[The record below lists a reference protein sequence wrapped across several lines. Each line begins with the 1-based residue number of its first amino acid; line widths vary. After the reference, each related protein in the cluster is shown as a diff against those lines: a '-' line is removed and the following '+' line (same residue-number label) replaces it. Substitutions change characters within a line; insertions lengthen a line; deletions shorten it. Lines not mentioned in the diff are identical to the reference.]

1 MRQLWQL
8 WEGALSPEECKQYTE
23 LCIQT
28 CKLQDGTTFNSN
40 STVRKTKIGWTHN
53 PLLVKLAKN
62 YAYAANRAAFGFN
75 VNYIPTIQFGEYSKG
90 SFYDWHHDI
99 DWTANMSYDRKLSV
113 VVQLSNS
120 NNYSGGQLEFK
131 ETEAPSQFSTQG
143 SIIVFPSYLQ
153 HRVTEVSEGV
163 RYSLVCWAE
172 GPRWV

>member
-1 MRQLWQL
+1 
-8 WEGALSPEECKQYTE
+8 
-23 LCIQT
+23 
-28 CKLQDGTTFNSN
+28 
-40 STVRKTKIGWTHN
+40 
-53 PLLVKLAKN
+53 
-62 YAYAANRAAFGFN
+62 
-75 VNYIPTIQFGEYSKG
+75 
-90 SFYDWHHDI
+90 
-99 DWTANMSYDRKLSV
+99 MSYDRKLSV

-153 HRVTEVSEGV
+153 HRVTEVTEGV